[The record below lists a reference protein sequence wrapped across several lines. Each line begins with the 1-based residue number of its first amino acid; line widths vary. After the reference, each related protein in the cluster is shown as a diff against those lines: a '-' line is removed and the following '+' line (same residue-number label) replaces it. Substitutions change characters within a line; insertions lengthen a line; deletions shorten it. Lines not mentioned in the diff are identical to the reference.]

1 MWQVFVVW
9 WQVLTH
15 SSSVPSIAPLDG
27 LPSRQAPR
35 AQRCSSLPPVYPSI
49 VLICHARNDGAAE
62 PVSATFACRYCGHA
76 MHAQSLRAMLALI
89 CWPWDLICQQLSRHL
104 AKHLP
109 KDSAVYLYRMVFS
122 SIRDSLH
129 DAVAG

>member
-35 AQRCSSLPPVYPSI
+35 AQRCSSLPPVYPA
-49 VLICHARNDGAAE
+49 LICHARNDGAVE
-62 PVSATFACRYCGHA
+62 SVSANFACRHCGTPCTRKACEQCLH
-76 MHAQSLRAMLALI
+76 
-89 CWPWDLICQQLSRHL
+89 
-104 AKHLP
+104 
-109 KDSAVYLYRMVFS
+109 S
-122 SIRDSLH
+122 S
-129 DAVAG
+129 VGPGT